1 MKTGELRNV
10 IFISF
15 SQFGVA
21 FSFHFVYIFLPFYV
35 AGMSTYSP
43 RETLLWVGAIMGST
57 SLCLALTSPA
67 CGSLAHRFSP
77 KLLFVGGMVIQA
89 ILFLVFGFANT
100 LPGLLALRILQ
111 GAFGGISTIGLIII
125 SVSSS
130 AEKRAFHFGVFQSGL
145 SLGQLIGPSLGVFA
159 VAAFG
164 YQSAFVSASLILF
177 ASALFCHMYVTPVPA
192 LPKETKSSIW
202 STLDKRILT
211 GALLC
216 MTATTHLGFLPSVLP
231 QVFERFGLDQATAL
245 KWAGPIVMFYTAA
258 SMTGTYGWSY
268 LSRKTGVRR
277 MIDFLLLSAVL
288 LPALLAF
295 TNGLASF
302 TIVVMLEM
310 GMVAAI
316 VPLAMSI
323 FAAEPKG
330 NVIGFLNSSRFVAM
344 ALGPMLATSLVAFAN
359 LPTLYLCMSGITLA
373 TYLVYKAFLK

>member
-1 MKTGELRNV
+1 MKSGGLHNV

-21 FSFHFVYIFLPFYV
+21 FSFQFVYIFLPFYV
-35 AGMSTYSP
+35 AGMSQHSP
-43 RETLLWVGAIMGST
+43 QATLLWVGAIMGST

-67 CGSLAHRFSP
+67 CGSLAHRFRP
-77 KLLFVGGMVIQA
+77 KSLYVAGMVIQA
-89 ILFLVFGFANT
+89 TLFLVFGFATT
-100 LPGLLALRILQ
+100 LPGLLILRMLQ

-125 SVSSS
+125 SLSSS
-130 AEKRAFHFGVFQSGL
+130 EEKRAFHFGIFQSGI

-164 YQSAFVSASLILF
+164 YQWAFISASLILF
-177 ASALFCHMYVTPVPA
+177 ASSLFCYMYVTPM
-192 LPKETKSSIW
+192 LPLPSETKSSIW
-202 STLDKRILT
+202 STLDKRVLT
-211 GALLC
+211 GAMLL

-245 KWAGPIVMFYTAA
+245 RWAGPIVMFYTAT
-258 SMTGTYGWSY
+258 SMIGTYAWSY
-268 LSRKTGVRR
+268 LSRRIGVRR
-277 MIDFLLLSAVL
+277 MTDFLLLSGVV

-373 TYLVYKAFLK
+373 TYLVYKVFLK